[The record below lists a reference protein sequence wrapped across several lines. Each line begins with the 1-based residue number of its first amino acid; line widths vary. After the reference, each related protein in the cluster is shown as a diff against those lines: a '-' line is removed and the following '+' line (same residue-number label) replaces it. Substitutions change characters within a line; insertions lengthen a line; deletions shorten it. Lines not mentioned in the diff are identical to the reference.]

1 VLGDD
6 AIAVLKDVRRW
17 LKFYDEKLHRLDVQR
32 ILAESNLVKGDL
44 LEILASWTEAQTQSK
59 LKSKVALGCCRCIPF
74 LKMDNN

>member
-6 AIAVLKDVRRW
+6 AIAVLKDIRRW

-44 LEILASWTEAQTQSK
+44 LEILASWTEAESENK
-59 LKSKVALGCCRCIPF
+59 LKFKVALGCCRNTR
-74 LKMDNN
+74 LL